1 MNAVCCAVIRLRQAA
16 GGQIKQTLVAD
27 EGDGGG
33 LDAAHGIHRGINILA
48 GAGLQGQR
56 HLHILYRVLVER
68 EHLTANFGA
77 SSAAAEVQNL
87 VPFVDR
93 AAGLHVDSAT
103 AGDEAPSIQ
112 CAAGLHVD
120 GTAGLHFDG
129 AVRPDD
135 AALTVAGSRK
145 VLAADA
151 DGCPLLKGN
160 GAARRHGQRPEDLGT
175 RLRGGGSRRRGV
187 AGLCLVKRNQQG
199 DAARDSVAPRDCA
212 VGGQRNGGGQLF
224 LCLLDRVVQLVKAL
238 AAGLKECHVL
248 TDELRRNGAVAFD
261 VQRGLGCGADVLSVG
276 HIIPAHELIAR
287 RRGRRHL
294 IGDHGALGVGVGL
307 GDGLPVH
314 GIAAVL
320 GGLERHGG
328 GHIGHQRHVGHRDLR
343 GGVGAAGLDIDLDG
357 GVRRKLF
364 REFAACG
371 DHRTIHLNCSA
382 VLLNDIVEGQRR
394 LCGSLVGDG
403 QRGAI
408 VCIAA
413 CSARAGSCADNART
427 IGRPRI
433 LRVAGEAQA
442 DVFIRQTGHVAFGRC
457 KRRHGDIGQQ
467 RQDQAECQH
476 Q

>member
-16 GGQIKQTLVAD
+16 GGQVKQTLVAD
-27 EGDGGG
+27 EGNRGG
-33 LDAAHGIHRGINILA
+33 LDAAHGIHRGINTLA

-68 EHLTANFGA
+68 EHLAAHFGA
-77 SSAAAEVQNL
+77 SSATAEVQNL
-87 VPFVDR
+87 VPLVDR
-93 AAGLHVDSAT
+93 AAGLHVDSAA
-103 AGDEAPSIQ
+103 AGDEAPRIQ
-112 CAAGLHVD
+112 ARAALHVD

-135 AALTVAGSRK
+135 ASLTVAGSCK
-145 VLAADA
+145 VLAANA
-151 DGCPLLKGN
+151 DGCPACKGE
-160 GAARRHGQRPEDLGT
+160 GAACRHGQCPEDLGA
-175 RLRGGGSRRRGV
+175 RLRSGGGRGRGI
-187 AGLCLVKRNQQG
+187 AGLCLIKGNQKRDLGG
-199 DAARDSVAPRDCA
+199 DGVAPRDCA
-212 VGGQRNGGGQLF
+212 VTDQRNGGGQLF
-224 LCLLDRVVQLVKAL
+224 LRFPDRVVQLVKAL

-261 VQRGLGCGADVLSVG
+261 VQRGLWRSVDVLSAG

-287 RRGRRHL
+287 RRSCSHL
-294 IGDHGALGVGVGL
+294 IGGHGALGVGVGP

-320 GGLERHGG
+320 GGLERHCG

-343 GGVGAAGLDIDLDG
+343 GGAGAAGLDIDLDG

-364 REFAACG
+364 GEFAACG
-371 DHRTIHLNCSA
+371 DRRTTHLNGAA
-382 VLLNDIVEGQRR
+382 VLLDGIVKRERC

-413 CSARAGSCADNART
+413 GSARADG
-427 IGRPRI
+427 
-433 LRVAGEAQA
+433 
-442 DVFIRQTGHVAFGRC
+442 
-457 KRRHGDIGQQ
+457 
-467 RQDQAECQH
+467 
-476 Q
+476 